1 MALAHVDLDDKY
13 TLESGRVFITGTQAL
28 VRLPIMQRQ
37 RDHKAGLNT
46 GCYISGYRGSPLGA
60 YDQQLWKARKFLKN
74 NNIHFQP
81 GLNEDLALTAI
92 WGTQQ
97 NEFFGDNTVDGVFS
111 IWYAKGPGVDRS
123 GDVLRHANFAG
134 SSKHGGVL
142 LLAGDDH
149 TCKSSTTAHQTE
161 YAFMDAMIP
170 VLNPAG
176 VQEFL
181 DLGLH
186 GIALSRYSGCYV
198 AFKTIAETVD
208 TSASVYVDPHRVQ
221 VELPD
226 ETEFK
231 MPEGGLNIHY
241 PKQALEALAQE
252 EHLHRHKLY
261 AAIAYAKKNKLNRP
275 MIESPKKRLG
285 IVTAGKSYLDVRQ
298 ALDDLGVDEDFAKE
312 LGISVFKVAMT
323 WPLEPDSI
331 REFCQGHEEI
341 LIVEE
346 KRALIEN
353 QLKEQAYNWPND
365 QRPRIYGKFN
375 EDRELI
381 LPSFG
386 ELTPAMIARVVAQR
400 LERLPKGN
408 AIEGNERFSN
418 RLAFLD
424 AKDQQLGAR
433 KPSVTRLPY
442 FCSGCP
448 HNTSTNVPEGSRAYA
463 GIGCHFMAQW
473 MDRNTM
479 TFTQMGGEGAAW
491 MGQAP
496 FSKTKHIFVNLG
508 DGTYQH
514 SGTLAIRAAVASGV
528 NVTYK
533 ILYNDAVAMTGG
545 QPHEGVQTVP
555 AVVAQVAAEGARRV
569 VVVSDE
575 PEKYANGI
583 FPHGVTVHHR
593 DDLDTVQKDLREIE
607 GVTVMVYD
615 QTCAAEKRRR
625 RKRGTF
631 PDPQKR
637 VFINDAVCEG
647 CGDCSVQSNCLSV
660 TPQETEFG
668 RKRKIDQSSCNKD
681 YSCVKG
687 FCPSFVTV
695 HGGQVRKGSGVSQ
708 PAAAAGA
715 AGVPALFEA
724 LPEPK
729 IPTVEEEPYGILL
742 TGVGGT
748 GVVTIGAILG
758 MAAHLEGKGCSILD
772 MAGLAQKGGPVISH
786 IRVAK
791 NPEDIHA
798 VSIAAGGADVMLG
811 CDIVV
816 ASGTTALSKVER
828 DTTVAIVNTEKSI
841 TGDFTHNPDWIFPTS
856 EMKEMIAESTG
867 PKNAHFFNGSKLAT
881 ALMGDSIASNMFM
894 LGYAFQKGLIP
905 ISLEA
910 LDKAIQLN
918 GVAVKLNEQ
927 AFLWGRRA
935 AHDMD
940 AVLRITDQKDK
951 EKKPATDEDEGFAKS
966 LEDIVETR
974 IAFLKDYQDEAYA
987 RRYKDFVVDVQRRE
1001 SQVTTDD
1008 SLARAVARY
1017 YFKLLAY
1024 KDEYEVAR
1032 LYSNGEFMKKLHK
1045 QFEGDFT
1052 VKFHL
1057 APPLFAER
1065 DPETGHL
1072 KKKEYGPAMMKAFGL
1087 LAKLKGLRGTR
1098 FDPFGRT
1105 EERKQERQ
1113 LIADYEETIKA
1124 VLDGLNRENHAIAV
1138 QIAEIPEHIRGYGHV
1153 KEQHIADAKANEQAL
1168 LVQFK
1173 QPPQPGAK
1181 NAAE

>member
-1 MALAHVDLDDKY
+1 MALAQVNLDDKY
-13 TLESGRVFITGTQAL
+13 ALESGRVFITGTQAL

-37 RDHKAGLNT
+37 RDAAVGLNT

-60 YDQQLWKARKFLKN
+60 YDQQLWKARNFLKN
-74 NNIHFQP
+74 NNIHFQA

-92 WGTQQ
+92 WGSQQ
-97 NEFFGDNTVDGVFS
+97 NEFFGDSTVDGVFS

-134 SSKHGGVL
+134 TSKTGGVL

-161 YAFMDAMIP
+161 YAFMDAMVP

-198 AFKTIAETVD
+198 AFKTVAETVD
-208 TSASVYVDPHRVQ
+208 TSASCYVDPHRVQ

-226 ETEFK
+226 ETEFE
-231 MPEGGLNIHY
+231 MPEGGLNIQY
-241 PKQALEALAQE
+241 PKAAIEALAQE
-252 EHLHRHKLY
+252 EHLHRYKLY
-261 AAIAYAKKNKLNRP
+261 AAIAYAKKNKLNRT

-298 ALDDLGVDEDFAKE
+298 ALDDLGVDEAFAKE

-331 REFCQGHEEI
+331 REFCEGHEEI
-341 LIVEE
+341 LVVEE

-353 QLKEQAYNWPND
+353 QLKEQAFNWPND
-365 QRPRIYGKFN
+365 VRPRIYGKFN

-386 ELTPAMIARVVAQR
+386 ELTPARIARIVAQR
-400 LERLPKGN
+400 LERLPRGN
-408 AIEGNERFSN
+408 AIEGYERFKN

-424 AKDQQLGAR
+424 AKDKQLDAQ
-433 KPSVTRLPY
+433 KASISRLPY

-448 HNTSTNVPEGSRAYA
+448 HNTSTRVPEGSRAYA

-473 MDRNTM
+473 MDRETV
-479 TFTQMGGEGAAW
+479 TFSQMGGEGMTW
-491 MGQAP
+491 LGQAP
-496 FSKTKHIFVNLG
+496 FSNTKHIFVNLG

-514 SGTLAIRAAVASGV
+514 SGVLAIRAAVAAGV

-533 ILYNDAVAMTGG
+533 LLYNDAVAMTGG

-555 AVVAQVAAEGARRV
+555 SVVAQVSAEGARKV

-575 PEKYANGI
+575 PEKYPSGI
-583 FPHGVTVHHR
+583 FPADVSVHHR
-593 DDLDTVQKDLREIE
+593 DELDTVQKDIRDVE
-607 GVTVMVYD
+607 GVTVLVYD

-637 VFINDAVCEG
+637 AFINEAVCEG
-647 CGDCSVQSNCLSV
+647 CGDCSVKSNCLSV
-660 TPQETEFG
+660 TPKETEFG

-681 YSCVKG
+681 YSCVNG

-695 HGGQVRKGSGVSQ
+695 HGGQVRKGQGAEMPK
-708 PAAAAGA
+708 PAAAAA
-715 AGVPALFEA
+715 PDVFEA
-724 LPEPK
+724 LPVPK
-729 IPTVEEEPYGILL
+729 TPSVEETPFSILL

-748 GVVTIGAILG
+748 GVVTVGAIIG

-772 MAGLAQKGGPVISH
+772 MAGLAQKGGPVVSH
-786 IRVAK
+786 IRVGRR
-791 NPEDIHA
+791 PEDIHA
-798 VSIAAGGADVMLG
+798 VSIAAGGANVLLG
-811 CDIVV
+811 CDLVV
-816 ASGTTALSKVER
+816 AAGTTALSKIER
-828 DTTVAIVNTEKSI
+828 EKTVAVVNTEKSI
-841 TGDFTHNPDWIFPTS
+841 TGDFTSNPDWMFPAH
-856 EMKEMIAESTG
+856 ELEDLVRDATG
-867 PKNAHFFNGSKLAT
+867 SDMAHFFNGTRLAT
-881 ALMGDSIASNMFM
+881 ALLGDSIASNMFM
-894 LGYAFQKGLIP
+894 LGYAFQLGLIP
-905 ISLEA
+905 VGLEA
-910 LDKAIQLN
+910 IDKAIEIN
-918 GVAVKLNEQ
+918 GVAVKMNRQ
-927 AFLWGRRA
+927 AFTWGRRA
-935 AHDMD
+935 AHDMQ
-940 AVLRITDQKDK
+940 AVRAIIDK
-951 EKKPATDEDEGFAKS
+951 GSKKPEAPAAEERPAKT
-966 LEDIVETR
+966 LEEIVEKR
-974 IAFLKDYQDEAYA
+974 IAFLKEYQDEAYA

-1001 SQVTTDD
+1001 AEVVRDD

-1032 LYSNGEFMKKLHK
+1032 LYTNGGFMRRLKE
-1045 QFEGDFT
+1045 QFEGDFS

-1072 KKKEYGPAMMKAFGL
+1072 IKKEYGPWMMKAFAVM
-1087 LAKLKGLRGTR
+1087 AKFKGLRGTR
-1098 FDPFGRT
+1098 LDPFGWT

-1113 LIADYEETIKA
+1113 LIADYEATIRSLMTSLKA
-1124 VLDGLNRENHAIAV
+1124 DNHAIAV

-1153 KEQHIADAKANEQAL
+1153 KERHLSDAKANEAVL
-1168 LVQFK
+1168 LKQFNEA
-1173 QPPQPGAK
+1173 PSPGSRK
-1181 NAAE
+1181 AAE